1 VDQSHFEPVKIVIER
16 RVRPGAKSQFEQW
29 TRSFMTTASR
39 FPGLEGSSVFDFNA
53 TGDYFILLRF
63 ASQAHLENWR
73 NAPEVRA
80 LCKLVDSFSTATDR
94 QQVKTGLETWFAVP
108 SRSVATAVPPRWK
121 MALVTWL
128 ALFPQVVI
136 LSLLIPSA
144 LPIVIRIALLTA
156 APVAMLT
163 WLVMPLLSELL
174 HEWLYAARTV

>member
-16 RVRPGAKSQFEQW
+16 RVRPGAKPQFEQW

-39 FPGLEGSSVFDFNA
+39 FSGLQGSSVFNFNS

-80 LCKLVDSFSTATDR
+80 VCKQADAVSTATDR
-94 QQVKTGLETWFAVP
+94 HQVRTGLETWFALS
-108 SRSVATAVPPRWK
+108 SRSIAPAVPPRWK
-121 MALVTWL
+121 MALVSWL

-144 LPIVIRIALLTA
+144 LPMVIRIAPSTA
-156 APVAMLT
+156 LRWPCSPGL
-163 WLVMPLLSELL
+163 
-174 HEWLYAARTV
+174 